1 VFVTVVVDC
10 CGLRF
15 EFFLLLCLS
24 MNPKK
29 WLLSIGF
36 YVIVNEWLSVGLV
49 LDDFAGICLC
59 DDYWCR
65 FV

>member
-1 VFVTVVVDC
+1 
-10 CGLRF
+10 
-15 EFFLLLCLS
+15 
-24 MNPKK
+24 MNPEK

-59 DDYWCR
+59 DEYWCR